1 MAAYVSPC
9 IGPLLDSRA
18 HYVGNASSGVLR
30 LPVEVFSGALHLLG
44 LEDYPQARY
53 KKWDADSSSQRII
66 E

>member
-1 MAAYVSPC
+1 MGMRST
-9 IGPLLDSRA
+9 A